1 MFFFAK
7 WQSYKPTIS
16 NAFLS
21 LLSFKNINQKKNPID
36 IKQVDRKLNKFKNL
50 ISMQNL
56 PKVSILGV
64 ESHLPF
70 SCTAFPGVY
79 SMKPID

>member
-1 MFFFAK
+1 MKKKIHKNFAFYQEKKKQQKLNKQIETKLKLRREIFYVFFAK

-36 IKQVDRKLNKFKNL
+36 IK
-50 ISMQNL
+50 
-56 PKVSILGV
+56 
-64 ESHLPF
+64 
-70 SCTAFPGVY
+70 
-79 SMKPID
+79 